1 MVKNKDFLVRVNM
14 CETSGI
20 DLIDWI
26 VYNDNDNNN
35 TCRGNNNKHLVI
47 SQAKT
52 SCCSSCSV
60 IRSEVYGSTW

>member
-35 TCRGNNNKHLVI
+35 NNKHLVI

>member
-1 MVKNKDFLVRVNM
+1 MYAYQVHEVCEHDFLVRVNM

-35 TCRGNNNKHLVI
+35 RYL
-47 SQAKT
+47 
-52 SCCSSCSV
+52 
-60 IRSEVYGSTW
+60 TW

>member
-35 TCRGNNNKHLVI
+35 RYLVTTTNI
-47 SQAKT
+47 S
-52 SCCSSCSV
+52 
-60 IRSEVYGSTW
+60 

>member
-1 MVKNKDFLVRVNM
+1 MYAYQVHEVCEHGWCVMVKNKDFLVRVDM

-35 TCRGNNNKHLVI
+35 NRYLVTAANI
-47 SQAKT
+47 S
-52 SCCSSCSV
+52 
-60 IRSEVYGSTW
+60 